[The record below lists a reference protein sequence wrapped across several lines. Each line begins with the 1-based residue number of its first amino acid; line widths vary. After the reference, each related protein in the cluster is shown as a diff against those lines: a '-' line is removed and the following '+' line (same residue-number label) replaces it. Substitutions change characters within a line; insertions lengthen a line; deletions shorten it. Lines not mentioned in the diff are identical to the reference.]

1 MSTTDWLIGRDRQA
15 AAADRIYAA
24 AAELIA
30 RDGLDAFTI
39 EALAAKIHCSPATI
53 YRHAGGKSAIRE
65 AVIRIISA
73 RIVELV
79 LDSIR
84 TLEGPDRVV
93 TAVAVALQRIRA
105 HPLGPM
111 MISAIRSGRNGE
123 WVTES
128 AIVERLAEEIIGDPQ
143 PDSAAAQ
150 WLLRVVLALWCWPVK
165 DPDVEYQML
174 KNFLGPA
181 FSHEERSA
189 GIDRSVG
196 G

>member
-1 MSTTDWLIGRDRQA
+1 MSTRDWLIGRDRQA
-15 AAADRIYAA
+15 EASDRIYAA

-39 EALAAKIHCSPATI
+39 ETLAAKIHCSPATI

-79 LDSIR
+79 LESIR

-93 TAVAVALQRIRA
+93 TAVVVALQRIRS

-111 MISAIRSGRNGE
+111 MIGSIRNGRDGA

-128 AIVERLAEEIIGDPQ
+128 AVVERLAEEMIGGPQ
-143 PDSAAAQ
+143 PDSVAAQ
-150 WLLRVVLALWCWPVK
+150 WLLRVVLALWCWPMK

-181 FSHEERSA
+181 FAQGE
-189 GIDRSVG
+189 
-196 G
+196 